1 MYYRLFIVNH
11 ILYQNHFY
19 ILLYLVLHNR
29 VELVGNPNMD
39 PAGPFYAS
47 VATLQRDR
55 AKGMTIV
62 RGEKDGPIFYENPY
76 HAMPQNKN
84 TNRYVS
90 VYLRIYFWY

>member
-1 MYYRLFIVNH
+1 MI
-11 ILYQNHFY
+11 I
-19 ILLYLVLHNR
+19 HNR

-39 PAGPFYAS
+39 PGGPFYAS

-90 VYLRIYFWY
+90 VDLRISFWY